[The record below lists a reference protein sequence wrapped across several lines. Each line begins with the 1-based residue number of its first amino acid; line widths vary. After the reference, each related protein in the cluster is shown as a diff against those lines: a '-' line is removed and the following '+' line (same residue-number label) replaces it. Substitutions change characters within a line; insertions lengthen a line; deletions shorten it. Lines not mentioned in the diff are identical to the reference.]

1 MTTSTLPQTFPSDG
15 PVDAVFNGCTTTR
28 IFCRPNCPP
37 GRRTRPDHRVTFVDE
52 HEAAGAGYRP
62 CRVCTPLDG
71 PPGPWVSKRER
82 S

>member
-1 MTTSTLPQTFPSDG
+1 MTTSTPPQTFPSDG

-28 IFCRPNCPP
+28 IFCRPDCPP
-37 GRRTRPDHRVTFVDE
+37 GRRTKPEHRVTFADE

-71 PPGPWVSKRER
+71 PPGPWVSKRKR
-82 S
+82 R

>member
-37 GRRTRPDHRVTFVDE
+37 GRRTRPEHRVAFADE

-71 PPGPWVSKRER
+71 PPGPWVNKRER
-82 S
+82 G